1 MKFSLMNDEQLK
13 IFWANRRNNFSC
25 GRCSKNGYLF
35 EDYKSGD
42 LLRYNCG
49 HVECMRCM
57 IKQKS

>member
-1 MKFSLMNDEQLK
+1 MNDEQLK